1 MLCRHFTV
9 YGKQRFEKRKKKKN
23 VFQSIFIPFLT
34 SSDINFNIETK
45 VSVGEEQSLILGT
58 LVIVS
63 SSSITD
69 LRQYFK

>member
-1 MLCRHFTV
+1 MENKGL
-9 YGKQRFEKRKKKKN
+9 KREKKK
-23 VFQSIFIPFLT
+23 FFIPFLT

-45 VSVGEEQSLILGT
+45 VSVGVEQSLILGT

-63 SSSITD
+63 SSSIAD